1 MSFARTDARFL
12 LPEVVGSATVL
23 GELDGW
29 APALASAGIELG
41 APGSSA
47 DLVVAPAARWRDAV
61 ASGARGIV
69 LEGADRR
76 AHLRRAGLSSRA
88 YLPVPSPADPTV
100 MLPLGAPHV
109 TTYALTRLAAPRSAR
124 KAARNRLLG
133 HLLGSGA
140 RLPGLRLVTV
150 GAGSDPVPR
159 LVEAAVRELELDAPV
174 DWLLV
179 PGRGDLLVRGTLQL
193 FEAHA
198 GEPRWVLKFARVRD
212 YPDAFDRDE
221 EGLALAAG
229 GGPHLTRHSPRL
241 VARFAVDGFQ
251 ASIETAALGQSLAA
265 FLHGRASRSRK
276 LAMLD
281 SIAEWVVGVGTA
293 TAAPAAALV
302 PELERLARDV
312 VPSWGLAA
320 DGIDPEAELAGV
332 PATLQHNDLGSWNIV
347 VDGDTF
353 TALDW
358 ESARLHGAPLWD
370 LLYLLMDA
378 LAHLDGMPTT
388 LADRERHFAQ
398 LFRGELDSS
407 RFMFRWLGEAVA
419 RLELR
424 PDVVPLLA
432 SLCWMHHGLSPAA
445 RQAAMDLHDD
455 LAVPSFWLQL
465 VDRLARRW
473 LTDPGLGRLWPA
485 WHAR

>member
-1 MSFARTDARFL
+1 MSLARTDARFL
-12 LPEVVGSATVL
+12 LPELAGSAAVL

-29 APALASAGIELG
+29 APALASAGIEFG
-41 APGSSA
+41 AGSA
-47 DLVVAPAARWRDAV
+47 DLVVAPAALWREA
-61 ASGARGIV
+61 ASSGARGIV

-76 AHLRRAGLSSRA
+76 AHLRRAGVSSRA
-88 YLPVPSPADPTV
+88 YLPVPSVADPAV
-100 MLPLGAPHV
+100 MLPLGSLHV
-109 TTYALTRLAAPRSAR
+109 TTYALTRLAAPRSTR
-124 KAARNRLLG
+124 KAVRNRLLG
-133 HLLGSGA
+133 HALGSGT
-140 RLPGLRLVTV
+140 RLPGLDVVTV

-159 LVEAAVRELELDAPV
+159 LVEEAGRELGLEAAV

-193 FEAHA
+193 FEEHA
-198 GEPRWVLKFARVRD
+198 SEPRWVLKFARVRD
-212 YPDAFDRDE
+212 YTDPFDRDE

-229 GGPHLTRHSPRL
+229 GGPRVRRHSPRL

-265 FLHGRASRSRK
+265 FLHGRGSRPRK

-281 SIAEWVVGVGTA
+281 SIAEWVVEVGTA
-293 TAAPAAALV
+293 TAAPATALV

-312 VPSWGLAA
+312 VPSWGPAA
-320 DGIDPEAELAGV
+320 EDADPEVGLPGV

-347 VDGDTF
+347 VDGDGF

-378 LAHLDGMPTT
+378 LAHLDGTPTT

-407 RFMFRWLGEAVA
+407 RFMFRWLGEAAA

-445 RQAAMDLHDD
+445 RRAAMDRHDD
-455 LAVPSFWLQL
+455 RAVPSFWLQL
-465 VDRLARRW
+465 VERLARRW
-473 LTDPGLGRLWPA
+473 LTDPGLGRIWPA